1 MKKRPLR
8 LLHETL
14 LAAAEEHPEKT
25 AVIVDGVSHSYQALL
40 DAALRLARAFQ
51 ERGLRRGDR
60 VAIYLDNS
68 WPCVVAIYATLL
80 AGGAVVVINP
90 QTKVEKLAYM
100 LADSGAAILVLDGA
114 LLGGAGHPL
123 EEVAAG
129 RHLICTGPAP
139 AGLSGVATFEEVLA
153 GAASI
158 PAGEPPPRAGLVGE
172 PIWPGPAPVSAPVSA
187 RSKPALLDPGLI
199 PLDLAAL
206 IYTSGSTG
214 VPKGVMMTHQS
225 MLFAAGSIA
234 EYLRLGAEERIL
246 NVLPLAFDYGLYQL
260 LISVYLGATLVLER
274 SFTYPVQIVER
285 ARQEEVTVFP
295 GVPTIFATLRSMR
308 QRSELVLPSVRRVT
322 NTAAALPADFIP
334 ECRKLFPNALIFA
347 MYGLTECKRVSY
359 LEPELLAERPT
370 SVGRAIPGTE
380 VYLLSPEGRPVPPG
394 EPGILYVRGPHLM
407 LGYWGQPELSAQ
419 MLRPGRYPGERV
431 LCTQDY
437 FRQDDEG
444 FLYFVGRSDDIIK
457 TRGEKVSPVEVEG
470 VLHAIVGVREAAVV
484 GVPDEALGQAIHAF
498 VVLEKDAGLNAQE
511 IKRHCRL
518 KLEAFMVPQ
527 EVVFLEELPKTAT
540 AKVRKESLRTPAE
553 AKPSI
558 R

>member
-1 MKKRPLR
+1 
-8 LLHETL
+8 
-14 LAAAEEHPEKT
+14 
-25 AVIVDGVSHSYQALL
+25 
-40 DAALRLARAFQ
+40 
-51 ERGLRRGDR
+51 
-60 VAIYLDNS
+60 
-68 WPCVVAIYATLL
+68 
-80 AGGAVVVINP
+80 
-90 QTKVEKLAYM
+90 
-100 LADSGAAILVLDGA
+100 
-114 LLGGAGHPL
+114 
-123 EEVAAG
+123 
-129 RHLICTGPAP
+129 
-139 AGLSGVATFEEVLA
+139 
-153 GAASI
+153 
-158 PAGEPPPRAGLVGE
+158 
-172 PIWPGPAPVSAPVSA
+172 
-187 RSKPALLDPGLI
+187 
-199 PLDLAAL
+199 
-206 IYTSGSTG
+206 
-214 VPKGVMMTHQS
+214 

-234 EYLRLGAEERIL
+234 EYLRLGAEDRIL

-260 LISVYLGATLVLER
+260 LITVYLGATLVLER
-274 SFTYPVQIVER
+274 SFTYPALILER
-285 ARQEEVTVFP
+285 VREEAVTVFP

-308 QRSELVLPSVRRVT
+308 QRHDLVLPSVRRVT

-334 ECRKLFPNALIFA
+334 ECRKIFPNALIFS

-370 SVGRAIPGTE
+370 SVGKAIPGTE
-380 VYLLSPEGRPVPPG
+380 VFLLSPEGRLVPPG

-470 VLHAIVGVREAAVV
+470 VLHAIPGVREAAVL
-484 GVPDEALGQAIHAF
+484 GMPDEILGQAVRAF
-498 VVLEKDAGLNAQE
+498 VVLEADVELTAQE

-527 EVVFLEELPKTAT
+527 EIVFLEEMPTTGT
-540 AKVRKESLRTPAE
+540 AKVRKESLRSLGEDLPA
-553 AKPSI
+553 P